1 MSGITPLHSPSKFP
15 KWGICR
21 SILQFTHSNPLK
33 SLLLPL
39 KNTQTRFHSTFP
51 IFFPLLILMFTQVN
65 SIIKEYSCRKCVN
78 FFMHQTKY
86 LVNIRLYILSLRSI
100 NSMQDPEK
108 TYKWAIMS
116 IDFQVFCLE
125 VDIYLIF
132 FPGKTT

>member
-1 MSGITPLHSPSKFP
+1 
-15 KWGICR
+15 
-21 SILQFTHSNPLK
+21 
-33 SLLLPL
+33 
-39 KNTQTRFHSTFP
+39 
-51 IFFPLLILMFTQVN
+51 MFTQVN
-65 SIIKEYSCRKCVN
+65 SIIKEYSCRKRVN

-86 LVNIRLYILSLRSI
+86 LVNVRLYILSLRSI